1 MRVSRSLSAEQRT
14 DVVQDALLCVRY
26 LGLAH
31 AVPAL
36 PPGRGNPSAP
46 PGVGPASRACAAPGD
61 AELCVGTD
69 HSLLGLVRI
78 DTLSKFADDTK
89 LSGAVDMLERRDA
102 TLRDLDRLERW
113 ACANLMKFNKA
124 KCKVLHMGQGNP
136 KPKYR
141 LGGEWIESSP
151 EEKDLGYWWMRSS
164 TRASNLQPRKPTASW
179 AASEAAWPAGQGR
192 GFCPS
197 ASVW

>member
-26 LGLAH
+26 LGIAH

-36 PPGRGNPSAP
+36 PPGRGNPSTP
-46 PGVGPASRACAAPGD
+46 PSVGPASRACAAPGD

-89 LSGAVDMLERRDA
+89 LS
-102 TLRDLDRLERW
+102 
-113 ACANLMKFNKA
+113 C
-124 KCKVLHMGQGNP
+124 
-136 KPKYR
+136 
-141 LGGEWIESSP
+141 S
-151 EEKDLGYWWMRSS
+151 
-164 TRASNLQPRKPTASW
+164 
-179 AASEAAWPAGQGR
+179 
-192 GFCPS
+192 
-197 ASVW
+197 